1 MATATTTKTTHMSH
15 HPTSPTERHFHKERV
30 LYVRAVHVEAE
41 HTSEVTE
48 LAQILHLYVT
58 GNRIRGQR
66 LAAYLRAPY
75 WEVAPQ
81 DKSKSAATQFHF
93 QHEHGTHG

>member
-1 MATATTTKTTHMSH
+1 MPR
-15 HPTSPTERHFHKERV
+15 HPTSPTEGHFHKERA

-41 HTSEVTE
+41 DTSEVTE
-48 LAQILHLYVT
+48 LAQILRLYVT
-58 GNRIRGQR
+58 GNRIGGQR
-66 LAAYLRAPY
+66 LAVYLRAPY

-81 DKSKSAATQFHF
+81 DKSKSPPTQFHF